1 MGCLALNCLDD
12 VGVDSLVA
20 DADGSLVLIDVVVV
34 SSLSFAGFCLCLGLS
49 NWTIMGL
56 FVVVVLDEGFLEK
69 SISKVGLP
77 GSPVIFLNG
86 S

>member
-1 MGCLALNCLDD
+1 MGCLALNCLDG

-34 SSLSFAGFCLCLGLS
+34 SCLSFAGFCLCLGLS
-49 NWTIMGL
+49 NWTIIGL
-56 FVVVVLDEGFLEK
+56 FVVVLDEGFLEK